1 MIMNDRILCF
11 RCVLRGR
18 SVRLGSF
25 KVPHNFKWLWGMSGD
40 LKDSVV
46 HGCACFSLQIA
57 FKF

>member
-1 MIMNDRILCF
+1 M
-11 RCVLRGR
+11 
-18 SVRLGSF
+18 RLGSF